1 MFYFT
6 QDLSKQDDFA
16 HLQLLKH
23 EMPRLEGKI
32 AEAVPTSSAIHN
44 VISFV
49 SSACL
54 HLIC

>member
-6 QDLSKQDDFA
+6 QDLTKQDDFA
-16 HLQLLKH
+16 HLQLLKR
-23 EMPRLEGKI
+23 EMPRLEGKS